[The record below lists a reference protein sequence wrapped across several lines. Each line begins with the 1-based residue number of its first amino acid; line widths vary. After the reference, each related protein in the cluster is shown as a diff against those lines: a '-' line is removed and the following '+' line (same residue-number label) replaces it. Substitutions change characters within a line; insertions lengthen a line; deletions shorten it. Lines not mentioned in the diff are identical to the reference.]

1 MCIVVHLSRMDCVRA
16 LNEFILELVPLAAL
30 NLENNKHTTSI
41 IQPKLIILG
50 QPREKLVIY
59 SRIQDSMTKE
69 QDNNKL
75 TSIML

>member
-1 MCIVVHLSRMDCVRA
+1 MCIVVHLSRMDCVRV